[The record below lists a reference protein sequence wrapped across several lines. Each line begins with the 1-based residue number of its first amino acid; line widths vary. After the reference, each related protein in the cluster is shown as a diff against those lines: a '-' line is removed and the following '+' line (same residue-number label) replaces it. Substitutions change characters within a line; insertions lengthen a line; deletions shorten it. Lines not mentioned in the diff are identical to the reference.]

1 MFTFLLAMVFLS
13 HISPQL
19 PQKVNCIAPYF
30 TKAHFNTTCSNFAMS
45 EDSEQIK
52 IQSEANEVATSDI
65 VDQPSTSDR
74 DAPKEESTTND
85 DNNSSPSDKDT
96 EKERTNDEETFCPHP
111 LWNQC
116 EDRDHCPRNSS
127 GGKERCPACEDVI
140 KNCRQCQVK
149 VSHSEPPTDTN
160 SEVTIRESSM
170 WDHRGDVHTAPH
182 PENTAGEDG
191 IVLAPSSTPVKLRVN
206 TNRTGVGSLRKSIV
220 GKAAVAA
227 GLAKFTRKAK
237 QNLTK
242 EPWLLQTLRLVCESF
257 HVENNN
263 EELIRCDTDLTRNI
277 DDAWSKFMTGS
288 YMQNSIEVA
297 AELNVPVPIDLKHS
311 KSAMTFIINILDRYD
326 TSETEALECQHLA
339 NGQDEAAEHRKC
351 VVDNLTYTYVQ
362 AELLALEGEIGDLL
376 LPPTNRHLF
385 RALMHIFFKNVLD
398 DR

>member
-1 MFTFLLAMVFLS
+1 
-13 HISPQL
+13 
-19 PQKVNCIAPYF
+19 
-30 TKAHFNTTCSNFAMS
+30 MS

-52 IQSEANEVATSDI
+52 IQSEANEVATSDV

-74 DAPKEESTTND
+74 DTPREKSTTND

-242 EPWLLQTLRLVCESF
+242 
-257 HVENNN
+257 
-263 EELIRCDTDLTRNI
+263 
-277 DDAWSKFMTGS
+277 
-288 YMQNSIEVA
+288 
-297 AELNVPVPIDLKHS
+297 
-311 KSAMTFIINILDRYD
+311 
-326 TSETEALECQHLA
+326 
-339 NGQDEAAEHRKC
+339 
-351 VVDNLTYTYVQ
+351 
-362 AELLALEGEIGDLL
+362 
-376 LPPTNRHLF
+376 
-385 RALMHIFFKNVLD
+385 
-398 DR
+398 